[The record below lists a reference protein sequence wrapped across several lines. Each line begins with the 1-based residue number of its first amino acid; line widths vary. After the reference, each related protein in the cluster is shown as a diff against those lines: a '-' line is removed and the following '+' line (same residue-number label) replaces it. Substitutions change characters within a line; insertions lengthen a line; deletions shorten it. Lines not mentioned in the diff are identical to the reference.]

1 MLFVGD
7 DWAED
12 HHDLEIEDEAGR
24 RLVRARLP
32 EGLVG
37 ITRLHTLLAEH
48 APADWVELPAEQV
61 AAQGD
66 REWLRSP
73 CDSIAHWGCP
83 PGLSGV
89 PWLLIEMCAW
99 SLVTDGSAG
108 CPTGAVLGAT
118 APGSPRSGED
128 AMPTA
133 PPTVW
138 ARVDVGKTHD
148 WVEVVDATGA
158 TLLSR
163 RVSNDQTEIDA
174 VIADVVVLAE
184 AVLWAVDIVGTPSAL
199 LLALLAAAQQVRYA
213 SGRVVSVMSSA
224 FTGEGKTDAKDAHVI
239 AETARLRR
247 DLSVVDQVTDLARNL
262 AVLTAHRADL
272 VADRVRGINRLRD
285 LMTSAFPALERE
297 FGYASC
303 KGALVLVSGYATPDR
318 LRRVGRARLA
328 AWLRARH
335 VRSYAQLADRAVTA
349 AGTQHVVLPGQDTSA
364 GIVSELASSVLALDV
379 RIKAVDA
386 QIAVTFELHPQAA
399 VIVSMPGFGPFLG
412 ASLLAAAGDL
422 RDFPSAGHLA
432 AAAGLVPVPNDSGRR
447 SGNLHKPR
455 CYSPPLRH
463 VFYLSAQTA
472 TMRSGPNRD

>member
-1 MLFVGD
+1 
-7 DWAED
+7 
-12 HHDLEIEDEAGR
+12 
-24 RLVRARLP
+24 
-32 EGLVG
+32 
-37 ITRLHTLLAEH
+37 
-48 APADWVELPAEQV
+48 
-61 AAQGD
+61 
-66 REWLRSP
+66 
-73 CDSIAHWGCP
+73 
-83 PGLSGV
+83 
-89 PWLLIEMCAW
+89 
-99 SLVTDGSAG
+99 
-108 CPTGAVLGAT
+108 
-118 APGSPRSGED
+118 
-128 AMPTA
+128 MPTA

-138 ARVDVGKTHD
+138 AGVDVGKTHH

-163 RVSNDQTEIDA
+163 RVSNDQSEIDA

-184 AVLWAVDIVGTPSAL
+184 AVLWAVDIVGAPSAL
-199 LLALLAAAQQVRYA
+199 LLALLAAAQQQVRYA

-285 LMTSAFPALERE
+285 LMTRVFPALERE
-297 FGYASC
+297 FDYASC

-349 AGTQHVVLPGQDTSA
+349 AGTQRIVVPGQEITA
-364 GIVSELASSVLALDV
+364 AIVSELASSVLALDA
-379 RIKAVDA
+379 RITDVDA
-386 QIAVTFELHPQAA
+386 QIAATFELHPQSAS
-399 VIVSMPGFGPFLG
+399 IVSMPGFGPFLA

-422 RDFPSAGHLA
+422 RAFPSAGHLA
-432 AAAGLVPVPNDSGRR
+432 AAAGPERLRPTLGQPAQA
-447 SGNLHKPR
+447 
-455 CYSPPLRH
+455 PPLQPATAARVLPLGADRH
-463 VFYLSAQTA
+463 DAARSQSGLLPQKARARPHPHPSRYRPRPPPHRRALGAAPRQPTLHRTA
-472 TMRSGPNRD
+472 TRPRRRGLTTSLRFPMPGDLTGVGLDRAGVDGDHVPDAPATVGGHLAARAADRTLTAQPVKHRGVEHLS

>member
-1 MLFVGD
+1 
-7 DWAED
+7 
-12 HHDLEIEDEAGR
+12 
-24 RLVRARLP
+24 
-32 EGLVG
+32 
-37 ITRLHTLLAEH
+37 
-48 APADWVELPAEQV
+48 
-61 AAQGD
+61 
-66 REWLRSP
+66 
-73 CDSIAHWGCP
+73 
-83 PGLSGV
+83 
-89 PWLLIEMCAW
+89 
-99 SLVTDGSAG
+99 
-108 CPTGAVLGAT
+108 
-118 APGSPRSGED
+118 
-128 AMPTA
+128 MPTA

-138 ARVDVGKTHD
+138 AGVDVGKTHH

-158 TLLSR
+158 TLLSH
-163 RVSNDQTEIDA
+163 RVSNDQSEIDA

-184 AVLWAVDIVGTPSAL
+184 AVLWAVDIVGAPSAL
-199 LLALLAAAQQVRYA
+199 LLALLAAAQQQVRYA
-213 SGRVVSVMSSA
+213 SGRVVTVMSSA

-285 LMTSAFPALERE
+285 LMTRVFPALERE
-297 FGYASC
+297 FDYASC

-349 AGTQHVVLPGQDTSA
+349 AGTQRIVVPGQETTA
-364 GIVSELASSVLALDV
+364 AIVSELASSVLALDV
-379 RIKAVDA
+379 RITDVDA
-386 QIAVTFELHPQAA
+386 QIAATFELHPQAA
-399 VIVSMPGFGPFLG
+399 IIVSMPGFGPILG

-422 RDFPSAGHLA
+422 RDCPTAGHLA

-447 SGNLHKPR
+447 SGNLHKPHR
-455 CYSPPLRH
+455 YSRPLRH

-472 TMRSGPNRD
+472 MMRPGPNRDYYLKKREHGRTHTQAVIALARRRIDVLWALLRDNRPFTEQPPVLANAA